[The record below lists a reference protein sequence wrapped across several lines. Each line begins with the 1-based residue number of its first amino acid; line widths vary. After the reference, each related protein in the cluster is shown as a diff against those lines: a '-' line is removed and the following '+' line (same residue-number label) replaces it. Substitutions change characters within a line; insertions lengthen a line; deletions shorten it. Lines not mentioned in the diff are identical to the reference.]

1 MTLIQY
7 VIVRADLM
15 KVLKWNIGAVITQ
28 ACHAVAAVN
37 EVTKDDELTRQYLSP
52 ENLDQMHKCVLAVMF
67 GISFKTHRSNGIIVG
82 SGSGSNREL
91 AQDFGSKRNPAQIL
105 DGAA

>member
-28 ACHAVAAVN
+28 ACHGVAAIN
-37 EVTKDDELTRQYLSP
+37 EICKSDELTKQYLADD
-52 ENLDQMHKCVLAVMF
+52 NLDKMHKCVLAV
-67 GISFKTHRSNGIIVG
+67 SV
-82 SGSGSNREL
+82 
-91 AQDFGSKRNPAQIL
+91 AQDSFNRSI
-105 DGAA
+105 

>member
-37 EVTKDDELTRQYLSP
+37 EISKTDDNTIKYLSP
-52 ENLDQMHKCVLAVMF
+52 ENIDKMHKCVLAV
-67 GISFKTHRSNGIIVG
+67 SFHKSQVFQVI
-82 SGSGSNREL
+82 
-91 AQDFGSKRNPAQIL
+91 
-105 DGAA
+105 

>member
-1 MTLIQY
+1 MDKMTLIQY

-37 EVTKDDELTRQYLSP
+37 ETTKTDELTRQYLSP
-52 ENLDQMHKCVLAVMF
+52 ENIDQMHKCVLAV
-67 GISFKTHRSNGIIVG
+67 SNLHHNICHYKCSRLFIV
-82 SGSGSNREL
+82 
-91 AQDFGSKRNPAQIL
+91 DP
-105 DGAA
+105 

>member
-28 ACHAVAAVN
+28 ACHSVAAIN
-37 EVTKDDELTRQYLSP
+37 EISKTDELTKKYLST
-52 ENLDQMHKCVLAVMF
+52 ENIDKMHKCVLAV
-67 GISFKTHRSNGIIVG
+67 KV
-82 SGSGSNREL
+82 
-91 AQDFGSKRNPAQIL
+91 AQDLFDEST
-105 DGAA
+105 

>member
-28 ACHAVAAVN
+28 GCHAVAAVN
-37 EVTKDDELTRQYLSP
+37 EISKNDELTKQYLSP
-52 ENLDQMHKCVLAVMF
+52 ENLDKMHKCVLAV
-67 GISFKTHRSNGIIVG
+67 S
-82 SGSGSNREL
+82 
-91 AQDFGSKRNPAQIL
+91 
-105 DGAA
+105 